1 MGFEA
6 HDRHLYEL
14 FNRNKYYIPR
24 NQRRYVW
31 SERNWEELFDDIML
45 IHSGHEATHFIGSI
59 VLYRGKDRENGISH
73 YTIIDGQQRI
83 TTLAILLASVAFW
96 LKCYGADD
104 EFNGTKQYIMA
115 RDDTDKDHIMVTS
128 EYHVSLGRILDGI
141 IHSDIE
147 QLKRQNVDSFLN
159 SHTIGNKD
167 KNIADAFK
175 YFLEAIGSF
184 VDKSGK
190 MPVNSLV
197 ELRDAI
203 VNRVTY
209 VSIIA
214 SSEEDACTVF
224 EILNARGSVLEDH
237 ELLKNFIMRGI
248 KPDGDIDQ
256 AKNIWGEIENDLGN
270 NIGRFVKHYATH
282 RYRSNAQS
290 GDSDYKTIQKANKG
304 SSTEDLLYDIRT
316 KATYYNRLINPIID
330 GEKANCTQ
338 KEYMIYSFFKRRR
351 HEQIRP
357 VLLSLI
363 HQRELNVLSVEKYEE
378 TILFLY
384 DFIVC
389 YNIIGQENSNKI
401 TNIVYS
407 MAYSLENNY
416 SDEKLQEFIAKL
428 KGKLPEKDSF
438 CSAFSLIGWSHH
450 GGFYDDTKDK
460 DRVKIVL
467 EVLERIKSPS
477 KNCNEFTIEHILDD
491 SAGVNNG
498 KIGNLIPLEK
508 SLNSLAKGKS
518 FQEKLGI
525 YSRSSFQTARN
536 VAARYSAGGPK
547 FDIDVRAEAI
557 ADELYKSILQF
568 KIETTK
574 QQKTTANQ
582 QKKPSSKRPTSPT
595 IGEIVEGKKSN
606 RNDAMSSENV
616 QPSLFDLPSV
626 R

>member
-256 AKNIWGEIENDLGN
+256 AKNIWSEIESDLGN

-316 KATYYNRLINPIID
+316 KATYYNRLINPIVD

-338 KEYMIYSFFKRRR
+338 KEYMVYSFFKKRR

-384 DFIVC
+384 DFVVC

-416 SDEKLQEFIAKL
+416 SDEKLQEFIVKLKAKL
-428 KGKLPEKDSF
+428 PGKDSF
-438 CSAFSLIGWSHH
+438 YSAFSLIGWSHH
-450 GGFYDDTKDK
+450 GGFYDDSKAK

-467 EVLERIKSPS
+467 EILERLKSPS

-498 KIGNLIPLEK
+498 KIGNLIPLEE
-508 SLNSLAKGKS
+508 SLNSLLKGKS
-518 FQEKLGI
+518 FQEKLEI

-536 VAARYSAGGPK
+536 VAARYSAGDPK
-547 FDIDVRAEAI
+547 FDIDVRTEAI

-574 QQKTTANQ
+574 QQKTPADQ
-582 QKKPSSKRPTSPT
+582 QKKPRAKRPTPPT
-595 IGEIVEGKKSN
+595 IGEIVEDKKSS
-606 RNDAMSSENV
+606 RNDAISSENV
-616 QPSLFDLPSV
+616 QPSLFDLSSV

>member
-6 HDRHLYEL
+6 HDRYLYEL

-31 SERNWEELFDDIML
+31 TERNWEELFDDIML
-45 IHSGHEATHFIGSI
+45 INSGYEATHFIGSI

-104 EFNGTKQYIMA
+104 EFNGTKQYILA

-128 EYHVSLGRILDGI
+128 EYHVSLGRILNGI
-141 IHSDIE
+141 IYSDIK

-159 SHTIGNKD
+159 AYTIGNKD

-175 YFLEAIGSF
+175 YFLEALRSF
-184 VDKSGK
+184 VDKSEK
-190 MPVNSLV
+190 KPVNSLV

-248 KPDGDIDQ
+248 KPEGDIDQ
-256 AKNIWGEIENDLGN
+256 AKIIWNEIESDLGN

-282 RYRSNAQS
+282 RYRPSAQS
-290 GDSDYKTIQKANKG
+290 GASDYKTIQKANKG
-304 SSTEDLLYDIRT
+304 CSTEDLLYDIRT
-316 KATYYNRLINPIID
+316 KATYYNRLVNPIID

-338 KEYMIYSFFKRRR
+338 KEYMIYSFFKKRR

-363 HQRELNVLSVEKYEE
+363 HQREQNLLSVEKYEE

-416 SDEKLQEFIAKL
+416 SDENLQEFITKL

-438 CSAFSLIGWSHH
+438 YSAFSLIGWSHH
-450 GGFYDDTKDK
+450 GGFYDDSKDK

-477 KNCNEFTIEHILDD
+477 KNCDEFTIEHILDD
-491 SAGVNNG
+491 SAGVKNG
-498 KIGNLIPLEK
+498 KIGNLIPLEE

-518 FQEKLGI
+518 FQEKLAI
-525 YSRSSFQTARN
+525 YSQSSFQTARN
-536 VAARYSAGGPK
+536 VAARYSNGN
-547 FDIDVRAEAI
+547 FNIDTRTKAI
-557 ADELYKSILQF
+557 AYDLYKSILQF

-574 QQKTTANQ
+574 QQKTPAD
-582 QKKPSSKRPTSPT
+582 QKNKPRAERTTSPT
-595 IGEIVEGKKSN
+595 IGEIVDGKKSS
-606 RNDAMSSENV
+606 RNDATSSVNV
-616 QPSLFDLPSV
+616 QPSLFDLPTV